1 MRLAIIGTAGV
12 PAKYGGFETLAE
24 QLVLQWQ
31 DQFDLT
37 VYNSTHYYR
46 PEERRPTWEG
56 AKIVYVPIKPN
67 GLQSILYDIW
77 SMIHALLHSDVLLV
91 LGVSGCIF
99 LPFLKLFSNKQI
111 IVNVDGLEWRRAK
124 WRGLARKFLIYS
136 EQMAIRYA
144 DQIVADNKA
153 IQKYIHERYN
163 QSSWMIEYGGDH
175 CEQEP
180 LSAKL
185 LKKYPFL
192 NKDYTCSVCR
202 IEPENNIHLILEAFR
217 ISRMPLVIIGN
228 WDHSEYGRNLLNQY
242 SKYRNLHLLPPIYNI
257 RILNQIRSNTSLY
270 IHGHSAGGTNPS
282 LVEAMY
288 LGLPVIAFD
297 VIYNRITTEGK
308 ALYFSDAADL
318 VQQLLILDDASLR
331 EVGQKMQSIAE
342 KRYRWQVIAQA
353 YAQIITSNQ
362 PAAVPVF
369 DFELPPALLQ
379 AFKVA

>member
-24 QLVLQWQ
+24 QLLLQWQ

>member
-124 WRGLARKFLIYS
+124 WKGLARKFLIYS

-175 CEQEP
+175 CEQET

-288 LGLPVIAFD
+288 LGLPVVAFD

-331 EVGQKMQSIAE
+331 EVRQKMQFIAE

>member
-124 WRGLARKFLIYS
+124 WKGLARKFLIYS

-175 CEQEP
+175 CEQET

-228 WDHSEYGRNLLNQY
+228 WDHSEYGRN
-242 SKYRNLHLLPPIYNI
+242 
-257 RILNQIRSNTSLY
+257 QIGR
-270 IHGHSAGGTNPS
+270 
-282 LVEAMY
+282 
-288 LGLPVIAFD
+288 
-297 VIYNRITTEGK
+297 
-308 ALYFSDAADL
+308 
-318 VQQLLILDDASLR
+318 ASCR
-331 EVGQKMQSIAE
+331 ERV
-342 KRYRWQVIAQA
+342 
-353 YAQIITSNQ
+353 
-362 PAAVPVF
+362 
-369 DFELPPALLQ
+369 
-379 AFKVA
+379 